1 MRILFTFLEHAV
13 RLRQDIQPRELIL
26 RALCIRHYGDGA
38 AAVFPAYAPFPDD
51 GLGDGG
57 TDARVGGDGV
67 VGVEAVIRCDDG
79 EESVDEAPGFVG
91 GGDERKGGRVQR

>member
-1 MRILFTFLEHAV
+1 M

-26 RALCIRHYGDGA
+26 RAVCIRHHRDGA
-38 AAVFPAYAPFPDD
+38 AAVSPAFAPFPDD

-67 VGVEAVIRCDDG
+67 VGVEAVVGGDDG
-79 EESVDEAPGFVG
+79 DEGVDEAPGFVG
-91 GGDERKGGRVQR
+91 WKDEGGGVDEGG